1 VNAVRKD
8 AYSEILDESDNTLA
22 KTKFMFAETKPNEA
36 HTTHVVEAIDLLKV
50 KYRARMGF
58 EKDRVPVVAL
68 HQRDVG
74 ACAWNK

>member
-1 VNAVRKD
+1 MRKD
-8 AYSEILDESDNTLA
+8 AYGEILDESDNTFT
-22 KTKFMFAETKPNEA
+22 KTKFVFAETKPNKA

-58 EKDRVPVVAL
+58 EIDRVPVVTL

-74 ACAWNK
+74 ASRVE

>member
-8 AYSEILDESDNTLA
+8 VHSEILDKSDNTLA
-22 KTKFMFAETKPNEA
+22 KTKFVFAETKPNKA

-50 KYRARMGF
+50 KYHARMGF

-74 ACAWNK
+74 ASRVE